1 MSPAENSFGRIYDV
15 LFDERRTWP
24 RPSFPFSDGANISSP
39 EIALRHKNGS
49 STAMAQA
56 GCALERIQ
64 NRADIDISGPES
76 NFVRSIRVFG
86 VALVHQDESGPAGDE
101 ECERSA
107 RIYLGSYPI
116 QACENAD
123 VLTNS
128 NMPHRIYKYLPTG
141 CIKQLRP
148 DHTDTPQA

>member
-1 MSPAENSFGRIYDV
+1 MSYSMNVELGRV
-15 LFDERRTWP
+15 RRS
-24 RPSFPFSDGANISSP
+24 RF
-39 EIALRHKNGS
+39 R
-49 STAMAQA
+49 MARTFH
-56 GCALERIQ
+56 LERIQ

-123 VLTNS
+123 VIDQLKYAAPHLQILT
-128 NMPHRIYKYLPTG
+128 HRL
-141 CIKQLRP
+141 
-148 DHTDTPQA
+148 HQAVAT